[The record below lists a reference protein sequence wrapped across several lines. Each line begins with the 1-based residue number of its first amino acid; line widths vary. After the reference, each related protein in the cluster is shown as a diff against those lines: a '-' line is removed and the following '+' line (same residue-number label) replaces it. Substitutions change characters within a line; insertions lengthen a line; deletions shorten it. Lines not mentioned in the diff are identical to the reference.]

1 MYIRHSELKNVE
13 FSRTGAGRTFDIT
26 LNRVNEEQPVT
37 FMSIDKDEHKILVD
51 YFTQANIKM
60 KTVDSEGNRAD
71 LKDAK
76 SG

>member
-37 FMSIDKDEHKILVD
+37 FMSIDKDEHKILVE